1 MVTGTSKLVSSL
13 DEVCPKSFILN
24 RAVLL
29 KLIST
34 FQIQEA
40 KNEFDHYDRE
50 RRRIRGS
57 LENDLP
63 QLIKLLPMTLAT
75 SRDVV
80 VS

>member
-1 MVTGTSKLVSSL
+1 MYKVLGVIWVLYCTIVSL
-13 DEVCPKSFILN
+13 CPETY
-24 RAVLL
+24 
-29 KLIST
+29 ST